1 MHLLL
6 SSHEGTNIEIANATI
21 KSFTSKKLLGVTIDN
36 KLKFDKHV
44 ENICQKANKKLNALA
59 RLVNYMDLPK
69 RHILMNS
76 FFNAQLNI
84 VLLFEC
90 FTVVHLTTKLTGYM
104 SCQNGQN
111 NKRSNLEELLLIKD
125 NSVSIHH
132 QNVQRLAI
140 QMYMVTNGISPDIVS

>member
-84 VLLFEC
+84 ALLFEC

-104 SCQNGQN
+104 SYQNGQN

-125 NSVSIHH
+125 NYVSIHH